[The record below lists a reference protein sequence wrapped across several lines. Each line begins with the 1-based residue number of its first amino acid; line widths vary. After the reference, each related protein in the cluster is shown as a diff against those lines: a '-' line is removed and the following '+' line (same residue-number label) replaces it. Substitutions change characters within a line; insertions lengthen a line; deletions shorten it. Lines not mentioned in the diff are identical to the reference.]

1 MDEENRFLI
10 LSLEGESYAISIARL
25 AEISAPRQ
33 IQKDPNLAEIF
44 EGKVDY
50 RGKMTPVVNLR
61 KILKMPSF
69 SGSALL
75 FIKNA
80 KGILGLLVDS
90 VTEIAAVEHPP
101 EPLPAGVI
109 NPSIR
114 YYRGVLRYRD
124 TLALLLDEDG
134 LLP

>member
-33 IQKDPNLAEIF
+33 ILKDPNLSGVF

-50 RGKMTPVVNLR
+50 RGKMTPVLNLR
-61 KILKMPSF
+61 KVLHMPSF

-75 FIKNA
+75 FIKSA
-80 KGILGLLVDS
+80 KGVLGILVDS
-90 VTEIAAVEHPP
+90 VTEITSVEHPP
-101 EPLPAGVI
+101 EPLPGGI
-109 NPSIR
+109 LDSGPR

-134 LLP
+134 LIP